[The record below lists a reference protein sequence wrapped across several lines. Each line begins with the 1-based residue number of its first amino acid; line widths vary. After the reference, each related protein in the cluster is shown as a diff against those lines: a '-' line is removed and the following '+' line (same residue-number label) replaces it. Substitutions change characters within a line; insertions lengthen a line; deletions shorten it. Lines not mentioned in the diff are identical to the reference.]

1 MGKQK
6 AASDF
11 IYGLIDMLGLGNK
24 ATREAVRP
32 VLQRASQAAKQQL
45 GPPLPTRAP
54 QTGNIGGRVIVTPT
68 RQAPV
73 PEFGNRGVLPG
84 ISEMAR
90 IRTGADPVTAEATA
104 AAIEKTAPDLANII
118 RQNAGQASF
127 PSSPSASA
135 YNYYQP
141 GLPLRFPAGATNLV
155 PTTSTAG
162 RITPAGTRVGG
173 RPYTPES
180 MASPRNVETARI
192 AGTERLADL
201 PDAPARIPGGQ
212 MSIDFSPN
220 RQIGEEAA
228 ASMDSTAPEL
238 ASIFRQNA
246 GIDPMRPMGV
256 QVTDLQSL
264 IQNMTPAQRAS
275 MGLVGAGS
283 TVAGLG
289 QIISDRANQEQAMRN
304 FGQFTEA
311 DAAAY
316 EANRQQAMRNIGQF
330 TEADAAAYEA
340 NRQQAV
346 NPTLVGSQK
355 FSAPVVPPSVPP
367 LAPPPATSTGAPL
380 TRDQSQALSQ
390 YISSTQE
397 SMQQT
402 DPVSAG
408 VARMVA
414 PRDPSS
420 YGNIGDYY
428 ADRER
433 FVSAMSNGS
442 LRDLIN
448 RVGQTAQDQ
457 AQEIALQSWAT
468 ANKPLAYEL
477 INRMQMANPAANQ
490 QSGEQVTTSTYGS
503 AMGDNNQ
510 ANAMGQ
516 ANASAAQID
525 SFMAPNELEVA
536 NRRQRNNEILS
547 ATQPFERPVLT
558 PTRNFMQDVNF
569 RQQLGGF

>member
-1 MGKQK
+1 VGQQK

-45 GPPLPTRAP
+45 GPALPTRAP
-54 QTGNIGGRVIVTPT
+54 QTGVIGTRGIVTP

-118 RQNAGQASF
+118 RQNARQASF

-304 FGQFTEA
+304 IGQFTEA

-316 EANRQQAMRNIGQF
+316 EANRQKAMRNIGQF

-340 NRQQAV
+340 NRQKAMRNFGQFTEADAAAYEANRQQAV
-346 NPTLVGSQK
+346 DPTLVGSQK

-516 ANASAAQID
+516 LMRVPLKSIRLWHQT
-525 SFMAPNELEVA
+525 S
-536 NRRQRNNEILS
+536 
-547 ATQPFERPVLT
+547 
-558 PTRNFMQDVNF
+558 
-569 RQQLGGF
+569 

>member
-1 MGKQK
+1 
-6 AASDF
+6 
-11 IYGLIDMLGLGNK
+11 MLGLGNK

-32 VLQRASQAAKQQL
+32 VLQKASQAAKERL
-45 GPPLPTRAP
+45 GPPLSTKAP
-54 QTGNIGGRVIVTPT
+54 QVGVTGTRNVVTPS
-68 RQAPV
+68 RRAPV

-118 RQNAGQASF
+118 RQNAGQSSLPSGPS
-127 PSSPSASA
+127 PSS
-135 YNYYQP
+135 YNQLD
-141 GLPLRFPAGATNLV
+141 LPFRFPAGATNLV

-162 RITPAGTRVGG
+162 RITPAGTKIGG

-180 MASPRNVETARI
+180 MASPRNVETTRI
-192 AGTERLADL
+192 AGTERLVDL

-212 MSIDFSPN
+212 IPIDFRSN
-220 RQIGEEAA
+220 RQIVEEAA

-246 GIDPMRPMGV
+246 GIDPMRPVGV
-256 QVTDLQSL
+256 QVTNLQSL
-264 IQNMTPAQRAS
+264 IENMTPAQRAS

-283 TVAGLG
+283 TGVGLG
-289 QIISDRANQEQAMRN
+289 QIISDRANQEQALRNFGRFTEADAAAYEANRQQALRN

-316 EANRQQAMRNIGQF
+316 EANRQQPV
-330 TEADAAAYEA
+330 D
-340 NRQQAV
+340 
-346 NPTLVGSQK
+346 PTLVGSQK
-355 FSAPVVPPSVPP
+355 SSAPVVPPSVPP
-367 LAPPPATSTGAPL
+367 LAAPPTPSVGDVL
-380 TRDQSQALSQ
+380 TPEQSQALTEDVSRRL
-390 YISSTQE
+390 E
-397 SMQQT
+397 SIQQT

-408 VARMVA
+408 VVRMVA

-420 YGNIGDYY
+420 YKNIGEYY

-433 FVSAMSNGS
+433 FVRAMSDGS
-442 LRDLIN
+442 IRDLIN
-448 RVGQTAQDQ
+448 RVGQTTQDQ
-457 AQEIALQSWAT
+457 AQDIALRSWAA

-490 QSGEQVTTSTYGS
+490 QSGEQITTSTYGS

-516 ANASAAQID
+516 ANANADQIN

-536 NRRQRNNEILS
+536 NIRQRNNEILS

-558 PTRNFMQDVNF
+558 PTRNFMQDVNL
-569 RQQLGGF
+569 RRQLGGF

>member
-1 MGKQK
+1 
-6 AASDF
+6 
-11 IYGLIDMLGLGNK
+11 MLGLGNK

-32 VLQRASQAAKQQL
+32 VLQKASQAAKQQL
-45 GPPLPTRAP
+45 GPALPTRAP
-54 QTGNIGGRVIVTPT
+54 QTGIIGTRDVVIPT

-118 RQNAGQASF
+118 RQNARQGSF
-127 PSSPSASA
+127 PSGPSSSA
-135 YNYYQP
+135 YNSQP

-201 PDAPARIPGGQ
+201 PVAPARIPGGQ
-212 MSIDFSPN
+212 MPIDFRSN
-220 RQIGEEAA
+220 RQIVEEAA

-316 EANRQQAMRNIGQF
+316 EANRQQAMRNFGQF
-330 TEADAAAYEA
+330 PEAAAAAYEA
-340 NRQQAV
+340 NRPQAV
-346 NPTLVGSQK
+346 DPTLIGSQES
-355 FSAPVVPPSVPP
+355 SAPVVPPSVPP
-367 LAPPPATSTGAPL
+367 LAPPPAPPKGASL
-380 TRDQSQALSQ
+380 TPEESQALSE
-390 YISSTQE
+390 YISRTQE
-397 SMQQT
+397 SLQQT

-420 YGNIGDYY
+420 YKNIGEYY

-433 FVSAMSNGS
+433 FVSALSGGS
-442 LRDLIN
+442 MKDLIN

-457 AQEIALQSWAT
+457 AQEIALRVWA
-468 ANKPLAYEL
+468 AEHKPLAYEL

-536 NRRQRNNEILS
+536 NIRQRNNEILS

-569 RQQLGGF
+569 RQQLGEF

>member
-1 MGKQK
+1 M
-6 AASDF
+6 
-11 IYGLIDMLGLGNK
+11 
-24 ATREAVRP
+24 
-32 VLQRASQAAKQQL
+32 
-45 GPPLPTRAP
+45 
-54 QTGNIGGRVIVTPT
+54 
-68 RQAPV
+68 
-73 PEFGNRGVLPG
+73 
-84 ISEMAR
+84 
-90 IRTGADPVTAEATA
+90 
-104 AAIEKTAPDLANII
+104 
-118 RQNAGQASF
+118 
-127 PSSPSASA
+127 
-135 YNYYQP
+135 
-141 GLPLRFPAGATNLV
+141 
-155 PTTSTAG
+155 
-162 RITPAGTRVGG
+162 
-173 RPYTPES
+173 
-180 MASPRNVETARI
+180 ETARI

-212 MSIDFSPN
+212 MPIDFRSN
-220 RQIGEEAA
+220 RQIVEEAA

-316 EANRQQAMRNIGQF
+316 EANRQQALRNFGQF

-340 NRQQAV
+340 NKQQQPV
-346 NPTLVGSQK
+346 DPTLVGSQK
-355 FSAPVVPPSVPP
+355 SSAPVVPPSVPP
-367 LAPPPATSTGAPL
+367 LAAPPTPSVGDVL
-380 TRDQSQALSQ
+380 TPEQSQALTEDVSRRL
-390 YISSTQE
+390 E
-397 SMQQT
+397 SIQQT

-408 VARMVA
+408 VVRMVA

-420 YGNIGDYY
+420 YKNIGEYY

-433 FVSAMSNGS
+433 FVRAMSDGS
-442 LRDLIN
+442 IRDLIN
-448 RVGQTAQDQ
+448 RVGQTT
-457 AQEIALQSWAT
+457 QEIALQSWAT

-536 NRRQRNNEILS
+536 SMRQRNNEILS